1 MFVYGTYPVVSTEIL
16 FDVLKKRSSDPLVQV
31 VSIAIDPSTNSVV
44 AYGVN
49 KIISA
54 FEKSS
59 KALAELAIDKNPA
72 KKFLVRHAE
81 ADLIEK
87 MTETMNIHKYQFI
100 VSIQPCMACM
110 SKLLDKNINSIGYIK
125 ENRHQDEQE
134 LMKPFLSNIQ
144 YGKIEHK
151 MVCVPPW
158 IVTEAELEQ
167 AIRNSRTM
175 QENG

>member
-1 MFVYGTYPVVSTEIL
+1 MFVYGTFPVVSTEIL

-31 VSIAIDPSTNSVV
+31 VAIAVDASTNSVIS
-44 AYGVN
+44 YGVN

-54 FEKSS
+54 LEKNSR
-59 KALAELAIDKNPA
+59 ALAELAIDKNPA
-72 KKFLVRHAE
+72 KKFLIRHAE

-87 MTETMNIHKYQFI
+87 MTQTMNIDKYQFI
-100 VSIQPCMACM
+100 VSVQPCMACM
-110 SKLLDKNINSIGYIK
+110 TKLLDKNINSIGYIK

-134 LMKPFLSNIQ
+134 IMKPFLSNIQ

-167 AIRNSRTM
+167 AVRNRQTL